1 MKPTFRRMVVATAFC
16 AVGVAT
22 NFIDADSARAQD
34 AYPAHPVRMIVPFP
48 PAGPADVCARLIA
61 LKLSQSLGQQ
71 VYIENQPGAGGNI
84 GMANAAR
91 AAADG
96 YTMVFVSTSYVVNPS
111 LYPKL
116 PFDPVKDL
124 APVTLAGLS
133 PNVLVVN
140 PSLPATNVKELIA
153 YIRANPGKL
162 SFAHAGI
169 GTTPHL
175 SGEMFKHA
183 YGLDLVS
190 VPFGGSAPAVQSALS
205 GHTPIAFAVLTPAVP
220 LVKEGKLRALAVTT
234 PYRSPALPDV
244 PTLAEAG
251 VPGEEADTMQGILV
265 PAGTPKPIIDRL
277 NREIRQAV
285 AQPDV
290 QEKLAALGYEP
301 VTTTPDEFAAR
312 IAADIPKWAK
322 VIRDA
327 DIKLEQ

>member
-1 MKPTFRRMVVATAFC
+1 MLLTA
-16 AVGVAT
+16 GVAQ
-22 NFIDADSARAQD
+22 AQGPSD
-34 AYPAHPVRMIVPFP
+34 FPQRPVRMIVPFP
-48 PAGPADVCARLIA
+48 PAGPADICARLVA

-71 VYIENQPGAGGNI
+71 VYVENQPGAGGNI
-84 GMANAAR
+84 GMGNAAR

-116 PFDPVKDL
+116 PYDPIKDF

-140 PSLPATNVKELIA
+140 PSLPAHNVKELIA
-153 YIRANPGKL
+153 YIKANPGRL

-190 VPFGGSAPAVQSALS
+190 VPFGGSAPAVQAALS

-234 PYRSPALPDV
+234 PYRSPALPEV

-265 PAGTPKPIIDRL
+265 PAGTPRPIVDRL
-277 NREIRQAV
+277 NREIRRAM

-301 VTTTPDEFAAR
+301 VTTTPDEFTAR

-327 DIKLEQ
+327 DIKFEQ

>member
-1 MKPTFRRMVVATAFC
+1 
-16 AVGVAT
+16 
-22 NFIDADSARAQD
+22 
-34 AYPAHPVRMIVPFP
+34 
-48 PAGPADVCARLIA
+48 
-61 LKLSQSLGQQ
+61 
-71 VYIENQPGAGGNI
+71 
-84 GMANAAR
+84 MANAAR

-116 PFDPVKDL
+116 PYDPIKDF

-140 PSLPATNVKELIA
+140 PSLPAATVKELIA
-153 YIRANPGKL
+153 YIKANPGKL

-220 LVKEGKLRALAVTT
+220 LVKDGKLRALAVTT
-234 PYRSPALPDV
+234 PYRSPALPEV

-251 VPGEEADTMQGILV
+251 VPNEEADTMQGVLV
-265 PAGTPKPIIDRL
+265 PAGTPKPIVDRL
-277 NREIRQAV
+277 NREIRQAM

-290 QEKLAALGYEP
+290 EEKLAALGYEP

-312 IAADIPKWAK
+312 IAADIPKWSK